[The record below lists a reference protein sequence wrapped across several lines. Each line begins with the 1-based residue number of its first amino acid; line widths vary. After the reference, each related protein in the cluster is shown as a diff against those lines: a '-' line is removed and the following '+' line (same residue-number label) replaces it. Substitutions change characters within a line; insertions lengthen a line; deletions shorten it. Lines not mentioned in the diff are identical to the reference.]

1 MSFYSQDAEKQI
13 KLLFKVVRDSLKE
26 IEDNKDEL
34 TIPEIFNEHLQAYD
48 LDLVMDENYL
58 IRNPEQ

>member
-13 KLLFKVVRDSLKE
+13 KLLFKVVRDALKE

-48 LDLVMDENYL
+48 LDLVMDETYL